1 MDIDNSPFFVEY
13 YDCYLERFSIAN
25 THSDMN
31 TWISIEERNNVMKN
45 IGDFPTVSN
54 EELEKVV
61 GGGTGMLVIK
71 TWQAIIAYAYK
82 HIK

>member
-1 MDIDNSPFFVEY
+1 
-13 YDCYLERFSIAN
+13 
-25 THSDMN
+25 
-31 TWISIEERNNVMKN
+31 MKN

-71 TWQAIIAYAYK
+71 TWQAIITYAYK